1 MSIRTEPQMPA
12 PAPVRP
18 SVTPRSQVVAV
29 EVTIPFNNAASALK
43 TGQLV
48 KQDDFT
54 LFEAVSALE
63 VRASSIT
70 LHNSADMSRGVGSEN
85 GPRVRRGCRRRVRC
99 VASTFTGRSHWNHGP
114 DTVS

>member
-1 MSIRTEPQMPA
+1 MSVRTEPQMPA
-12 PAPVRP
+12 PAPVRLSTAP
-18 SVTPRSQVVAV
+18 KSPVMAV
-29 EVTIPFNNAASALK
+29 EVTVPFNNAASALK

-63 VRASSIT
+63 VRAGFIK
-70 LHNSADMSRGVGSEN
+70 LHNSANMSPGVGSEN